1 MEWVKIKNK
10 IDSRKF
16 DRGEDDTHNHRKYE
30 TIKAVTKNSYG
41 PLIWIWILYKY
52 LSSWFLE
59 KIKRKTSIVLDND

>member
-1 MEWVKIKNK
+1 MLQSNNGKSCHDIGCQTELKIIMRKMMEWVKIKNK

-41 PLIWIWILYKY
+41 PLI
-52 LSSWFLE
+52 
-59 KIKRKTSIVLDND
+59 